1 MRTAKELFAELNS
14 FDENRRIE
22 AKSASAVG
30 KSMME
35 TVCAFANEPGLCG
48 GYLLLGAKRTG
59 MAEDGRP
66 VYEPENIEN
75 TDKVQSDFVVMCNS
89 MFNVRIRPIINVEEY
104 LGKTVIVVK
113 IEELPESQKP
123 AYFAKRGLPEGAF
136 RRIGPSD
143 EKCSEED
150 MYLFYQSADTYDS
163 CIVDDADLDDID
175 ENALN
180 FYRKLRKEV
189 NPDAEELTLDDVD
202 LLRALGAI
210 KKNKQGGYDLTYT
223 GLLVFGKQMSLR
235 RLVPS
240 FRVDYIRISGNQWL
254 ADGDNRFEQTIDMRG
269 PLILMVNKACSA
281 VMDDLPKG
289 FELKKDSMQASTPAI
304 LPNKVLREA
313 IVNSYIHRSNRVN
326 QPIQIIR
333 YSNRIEIHNPGY
345 SLKPQDDWGEPG
357 SMLRNPRISEIFHD
371 TNLAETKGT
380 GIGAMRRLMKE
391 AGLMPPT
398 FESNHEA
405 NKFTARLLLHH
416 FLSKENMEWLAQ
428 YAEFGLVNEQK
439 LALVFVREV
448 GAIDNATYRQLDSS
462 ITHARARLEIHKLCD
477 LGFIEK
483 KGQGRNTYYIRT
495 SKVVSLGERLR
506 PQGERLLPQL
516 GTLCERLLPQHG
528 TLCERLLP
536 QHGTL
541 CERIPPQ
548 HGTLCERIPP
558 QHGTLCE
565 KIPPQHGTL
574 GEKIPLQHGTLGEKI
589 PPQHGTLG
597 ERYQGEN
604 ERYQA
609 FGERYQG
616 ANREELLL
624 LLPDDIKKRI
634 DEVGKRVPKDV
645 LYKLVVDMCSI
656 VPLSMDDLSV
666 LLHRKSKSFKNKNIK
681 VLLENNQLFY
691 WIPEMTN
698 HPLQKYVAASS
709 MARSNSRKSC

>member
-75 TDKVQSDFVVMCNS
+75 TDKVQSDFVAMCNS

-398 FESNHEA
+398 FESNNEA

-477 LGFIEK
+477 LGFLEK

-506 PQGERLLPQL
+506 PQDERLPPQHGSLGERLRPQD
-516 GTLCERLLPQHG
+516 ERLLPQHG
-528 TLCERLLP
+528 TLGERLPPQDERLL
-536 QHGTL
+536 
-541 CERIPPQ
+541 
-548 HGTLCERIPP
+548 
-558 QHGTLCE
+558 
-565 KIPPQHGTL
+565 
-574 GEKIPLQHGTLGEKI
+574 
-589 PPQHGTLG
+589 PQHGTLG
-597 ERYQGEN
+597 ERYQGED
-604 ERYQA
+604 
-609 FGERYQG
+609 ERYQG
-616 ANREELLL
+616 KLGTFEEECMLKPREELVRELPNELQERVNNIGNRASRETVCQLL
-624 LLPDDIKKRI
+624 I
-634 DEVGKRVPKDV
+634 DLCAFKPYSYEELASILQRSPKALKDKY
-645 LYKLVVDMCSI
+645 LK
-656 VPLSMDDLSV
+656 PLRLA
-666 LLHRKSKSFKNKNIK
+666 NK
-681 VLLENNQLFY
+681 LFY
-691 WIPEMTN
+691 WIPEMIN
-698 HPLQKYVAASS
+698 HPLQKYVAAPS
-709 MARSNSRKSC
+709 MARSSNKNRKQ

>member
-59 MAEDGRP
+59 IAEDGRP
-66 VYEPENIEN
+66 IYEPENIEN
-75 TDKVQSDFVVMCNS
+75 TDKIQSDFVAMCNS

-113 IEELPESQKP
+113 IEELTESQKP

-189 NPDAEELTLDDVD
+189 NPDAEELTLNDVD

-269 PLILMVNKACSA
+269 PLILMVNKACCA

-477 LGFIEK
+477 LGFLEK

-506 PQGERLLPQL
+506 PQD
-516 GTLCERLLPQHG
+516 ERLLPQHG
-528 TLCERLLP
+528 TLGERLLP

-541 CERIPPQ
+541 
-548 HGTLCERIPP
+548 
-558 QHGTLCE
+558 
-565 KIPPQHGTL
+565 
-574 GEKIPLQHGTLGEKI
+574 GEKILPQHGTLGEKI

-597 ERYQGEN
+597 EKIPPQHGTLGKKIPPQGEKIPPQHGTFEIESQPKSRN
-604 ERYQA
+604 ELLRELPKGLQERVSKLGKWASREKVSQLLVDLCA
-609 FGERYQG
+609 FKPYSY
-616 ANREELLL
+616 EELALIIQRAAK
-624 LLPDDIKKRI
+624 PMKDKYIK
-634 DEVGKRVPKDV
+634 
-645 LYKLVVDMCSI
+645 
-656 VPLSMDDLSV
+656 PLRLA
-666 LLHRKSKSFKNKNIK
+666 NK
-681 VLLENNQLFY
+681 LFY
-691 WIPEMTN
+691 WIPEMIN
-698 HPLQKYVAASS
+698 HPLQKYVADPS
-709 MARSNSRKSC
+709 MARSNTQKK

>member
-59 MAEDGRP
+59 IAEDGRP
-66 VYEPENIEN
+66 IYEPENIEN
-75 TDKVQSDFVVMCNS
+75 TDKIQSDFVAMCNS

-189 NPDAEELTLDDVD
+189 NPDAEELTLNDVD

-462 ITHARARLEIHKLCD
+462 ITHARLEIHKLCD
-477 LGFIEK
+477 LGFLEK

-506 PQGERLLPQL
+506 PQDEK
-516 GTLCERLLPQHG
+516 
-528 TLCERLLP
+528 
-536 QHGTL
+536 
-541 CERIPPQ
+541 IPPQ
-548 HGTLCERIPP
+548 HGTL
-558 QHGTLCE
+558 GE

-574 GEKIPLQHGTLGEKI
+574 GEKIPLQHGTLGKKIPPQGEKI
-589 PPQHGTLG
+589 PPQHGTFEIESQPKSRNELLRELPKGLQERVAKLG
-597 ERYQGEN
+597 KWASREKVSQLLVDLC
-604 ERYQA
+604 A
-609 FGERYQG
+609 FKPYSY
-616 ANREELLL
+616 EELALIIQRAAK
-624 LLPDDIKKRI
+624 PMKDKYIK
-634 DEVGKRVPKDV
+634 
-645 LYKLVVDMCSI
+645 
-656 VPLSMDDLSV
+656 PLRLA
-666 LLHRKSKSFKNKNIK
+666 NK
-681 VLLENNQLFY
+681 LFY
-691 WIPEMTN
+691 WIPEMIN
-698 HPLQKYVAASS
+698 HPLQKYVADPS
-709 MARSNSRKSC
+709 MARSSNKKRKQ

>member
-1 MRTAKELFAELNS
+1 MKTAKELFDELNS
-14 FDENRRIE
+14 WDENRRIE

-35 TVCAFANEPGLCG
+35 TVCAFANEPGLRG
-48 GYLLLGAKRTG
+48 GYLLLGAKRIG
-59 MAEDGRP
+59 MTEDGKP

-75 TDKVQSDFVVMCNS
+75 TDKIQSDFVAMCNS

-189 NPDAEELTLDDVD
+189 NPDAEELTLNDVD

-506 PQGERLLPQL
+506 PQD
-516 GTLCERLLPQHG
+516 ERLLPQHG
-528 TLCERLLP
+528 TLGERLRPQDERLLP

-541 CERIPPQ
+541 GERLRPQ
-548 HGTLCERIPP
+548 
-558 QHGTLCE
+558 
-565 KIPPQHGTL
+565 
-574 GEKIPLQHGTLGEKI
+574 GEKI

-597 ERYQGEN
+597 ERYQGED
-604 ERYQA
+604 
-609 FGERYQG
+609 ERYQG
-616 ANREELLL
+616 KLGIFEEECMLKPREELVRE
-624 LLPDDIKKRI
+624 LPNELQERVNNIGSRASRETVCQLIIDLCAFKPYSYEELASILKRS
-634 DEVGKRVPKDV
+634 PKALKDKY
-645 LYKLVVDMCSI
+645 LK
-656 VPLSMDDLSV
+656 PLRLA
-666 LLHRKSKSFKNKNIK
+666 NK
-681 VLLENNQLFY
+681 LFY
-691 WIPEMTN
+691 WIPEMIN
-698 HPLQKYVAASS
+698 HPLQKYVADPS
-709 MARSNSRKSC
+709 MARSNTKKK

>member
-1 MRTAKELFAELNS
+1 MMSPYLNIIKKMRTAKELFAELNS

-59 MAEDGRP
+59 IAEDGRP

-75 TDKVQSDFVVMCNS
+75 TDKIQSDFVAMCNS

-104 LGKTVIVVK
+104 LDKTVIVVK

-189 NPDAEELTLDDVD
+189 NPDAEELTLNDVD

-281 VMDDLPKG
+281 VVDDLPKG

-462 ITHARARLEIHKLCD
+462 ITHARARLEIHKLCN
-477 LGFIEK
+477 LGFLEK

-506 PQGERLLPQL
+506 PQN
-516 GTLCERLLPQHG
+516 
-528 TLCERLLP
+528 
-536 QHGTL
+536 
-541 CERIPPQ
+541 
-548 HGTLCERIPP
+548 
-558 QHGTLCE
+558 E

-574 GEKIPLQHGTLGEKI
+574 DEKIPPQHGTLDEKIPPQYGTLGEKIPPQHSTLGEKI
-589 PPQHGTLG
+589 PPQHGTFGIESQPKSRNELLRELPKGLQERVAKLG
-597 ERYQGEN
+597 KWASREKVSQLLVDLC
-604 ERYQA
+604 A
-609 FGERYQG
+609 FKPYSY
-616 ANREELLL
+616 EELALIIQRAAK
-624 LLPDDIKKRI
+624 PMKDKYIK
-634 DEVGKRVPKDV
+634 
-645 LYKLVVDMCSI
+645 
-656 VPLSMDDLSV
+656 PLRLA
-666 LLHRKSKSFKNKNIK
+666 NK
-681 VLLENNQLFY
+681 LFY
-691 WIPEMTN
+691 WIPEMIN
-698 HPLQKYVAASS
+698 HPLQKYVADPS
-709 MARSNSRKSC
+709 MARSSNKKRKQ

>member
-1 MRTAKELFAELNS
+1 MMSPYLNIIKKMRTAKELFAELNS

-59 MAEDGRP
+59 IAEDGRP

-75 TDKVQSDFVVMCNS
+75 TDKIQSDFVAMCNS

-104 LGKTVIVVK
+104 LDKTVIVVK

-189 NPDAEELTLDDVD
+189 NPDAEELTLNDVD

-240 FRVDYIRISGNQWL
+240 FRIDYIRISGNQWL

-506 PQGERLLPQL
+506 PQDEKIPPQDERLLAKEQ
-516 GTLCERLLPQHG
+516 RL
-528 TLCERLLP
+528 
-536 QHGTL
+536 
-541 CERIPPQ
+541 PPQ
-548 HGTLCERIPP
+548 HGTLD
-558 QHGTLCE
+558 Q
-565 KIPPQHGTL
+565 KIPLQGEMYHGKHGTL
-574 GEKIPLQHGTLGEKI
+574 GEIYHGKHGTFE
-589 PPQHGTLG
+589 
-597 ERYQGEN
+597 EN
-604 ERYQA
+604 RQPL
-609 FGERYQG
+609 
-616 ANREELLL
+616 NREGLLNELPNELKGK
-624 LLPDDIKKRI
+624 I
-634 DEVGKRVPKDV
+634 ENVGKRILKED
-645 LYKLVVDMCSI
+645 LNKIIIALCSI
-656 VPLSMDDLSV
+656 RPYSIEELTV
-666 LLHRKSKSFKNKNIK
+666 LLNRNPKSFKNFNIK
-681 VLLENNQLFY
+681 ALLESKRLFY
-691 WIPEMTN
+691 WIPEMIR
-698 HPLQKYVAASS
+698 HPQQKYIADPNMV
-709 MARSNSRKSC
+709 RNNTKRK

>member
-1 MRTAKELFAELNS
+1 MKTAKELFDELNS
-14 FDENRRIE
+14 WDENRRIE

-35 TVCAFANEPGLCG
+35 TVCAFANEPGLRG

-59 MAEDGRP
+59 LTEDGKP
-66 VYEPENIEN
+66 VYAPENIEN
-75 TDKVQSDFVVMCNS
+75 TDKIQSDFVAMCNS

-104 LGKTVIVVK
+104 QGKMVIVAK

-189 NPDAEELTLDDVD
+189 NPDAEELTLNDVD

-240 FRVDYIRISGNQWL
+240 FRVDYIRISGNQWV

-448 GAIDNATYRQLDSS
+448 GAIDNATYRQLDST

-536 QHGTL
+536 LHGTL
-541 CERIPPQ
+541 CER
-548 HGTLCERIPP
+548 
-558 QHGTLCE
+558 
-565 KIPPQHGTL
+565 
-574 GEKIPLQHGTLGEKI
+574 I

-609 FGERYQG
+609 FEERYQG
-616 ANREELLL
+616 VNREELLL

-634 DEVGKRVPKDV
+634 DEGGKRVPKDV
-645 LYKLVVDMCSI
+645 LNKLVVDMCSI

-666 LLHRKSKSFKNKNIK
+666 LLHRNSKSFKNKNIK

-691 WIPEMTN
+691 WIPEMIN
-698 HPLQKYVAASS
+698 HPQQKYVADPS
-709 MARSNSRKSC
+709 MARSNSKKK

>member
-1 MRTAKELFAELNS
+1 MRTAKKLFAELNS

-59 MAEDGRP
+59 IAEDGRP
-66 VYEPENIEN
+66 IYEPENIEN
-75 TDKVQSDFVVMCNS
+75 TDKIQSDFVAMCNS

-113 IEELPESQKP
+113 IEELSESQKP

-189 NPDAEELTLDDVD
+189 NPDAEELTLNDVD

-345 SLKPQDDWGEPG
+345 SLKLQDDWGEPG

-477 LGFIEK
+477 LGFLEK

-495 SKVVSLGERLR
+495 SKVVALGERLR
-506 PQGERLLPQL
+506 PQD
-516 GTLCERLLPQHG
+516 
-528 TLCERLLP
+528 
-536 QHGTL
+536 
-541 CERIPPQ
+541 
-548 HGTLCERIPP
+548 
-558 QHGTLCE
+558 E
-565 KIPPQHGTL
+565 KILP
-574 GEKIPLQHGTLGEKI
+574 QHGTLGEKI
-589 PPQHGTLG
+589 PPQGEMYHGKHGILVQKIPPQGEMYHGKHGTLG
-597 ERYQGEN
+597 ERYQREN

-609 FGERYQG
+609 FEERYQGEVGTFGERYQG
-616 ANREELLL
+616 VNREELLL
-624 LLPDDIKKRI
+624 LLPDDIKNRI
-634 DEVGKRVPKDV
+634 DEVGKRVPKDI
-645 LYKLVVDMCSI
+645 LNKLVVDMCSI

-666 LLHRKSKSFKNKNIK
+666 LLHRNSKSFKNKNIK
-681 VLLENNQLFY
+681 VLLETKQLFY
-691 WIPEMTN
+691 WIPEMIN
-698 HPLQKYVAASS
+698 HPQQKYIADPS
-709 MARSNSRKSC
+709 MTRSNTKKK

>member
-1 MRTAKELFAELNS
+1 MKTAKELFDELNS
-14 FDENRRIE
+14 WDENRRIE

-35 TVCAFANEPGLCG
+35 TVCAFANELGLRG

-59 MAEDGRP
+59 MTEDGKP

-75 TDKVQSDFVVMCNS
+75 TDKIQSDFVAMCNS

-189 NPDAEELTLDDVD
+189 NPDAEELTLNDVD

-477 LGFIEK
+477 LGFLEK

-506 PQGERLLPQL
+506 PQGERLLSQDEKIPAKEQ
-516 GTLCERLLPQHG
+516 RL
-528 TLCERLLP
+528 
-536 QHGTL
+536 
-541 CERIPPQ
+541 PPQ
-548 HGTLCERIPP
+548 HGTLD
-558 QHGTLCE
+558 Q
-565 KIPPQHGTL
+565 KIPLQGEMYHGKHGTL
-574 GEKIPLQHGTLGEKI
+574 GEIYHGKHGTFE
-589 PPQHGTLG
+589 
-597 ERYQGEN
+597 EN
-604 ERYQA
+604 RQPL
-609 FGERYQG
+609 
-616 ANREELLL
+616 NREGLLNELPNELKGK
-624 LLPDDIKKRI
+624 I
-634 DEVGKRVPKDV
+634 ENVGKRILKED
-645 LYKLVVDMCSI
+645 LNKIIIALCSI
-656 VPLSMDDLSV
+656 RPYSIEELTV
-666 LLHRKSKSFKNKNIK
+666 LLNRNPKSFKNFNIK
-681 VLLENNQLFY
+681 ALLESKRLFY
-691 WIPEMTN
+691 WIPEMIR
-698 HPLQKYVAASS
+698 HPQQKYIADPNMV
-709 MARSNSRKSC
+709 RNNTKRK

>member
-1 MRTAKELFAELNS
+1 M
-14 FDENRRIE
+14 
-22 AKSASAVG
+22 
-30 KSMME
+30 
-35 TVCAFANEPGLCG
+35 
-48 GYLLLGAKRTG
+48 
-59 MAEDGRP
+59 
-66 VYEPENIEN
+66 
-75 TDKVQSDFVVMCNS
+75 
-89 MFNVRIRPIINVEEY
+89 
-104 LGKTVIVVK
+104 
-113 IEELPESQKP
+113 
-123 AYFAKRGLPEGAF
+123 PEGAF

-189 NPDAEELTLDDVD
+189 NPDAEELTLNDVD

-506 PQGERLLPQL
+506 PQD
-516 GTLCERLLPQHG
+516 
-528 TLCERLLP
+528 
-536 QHGTL
+536 
-541 CERIPPQ
+541 
-548 HGTLCERIPP
+548 
-558 QHGTLCE
+558 E
-565 KIPPQHGTL
+565 KIPP
-574 GEKIPLQHGTLGEKI
+574 QHGTLGEKI

-597 ERYQGEN
+597 EKILPQSKRIPPQHGTLGEKIPPQSK
-604 ERYQA
+604 RIPPQHGIL
-609 FGERYQG
+609 GEKIPPQHCTFEIESQPKS
-616 ANREELLL
+616 REELLCELPKELHERVVKLGKWASREKVSQL
-624 LLPDDIKKRI
+624 LVDLCAFKPYSYEELALIIQRAAKPMKDKYIK
-634 DEVGKRVPKDV
+634 
-645 LYKLVVDMCSI
+645 
-656 VPLSMDDLSV
+656 PLRLA
-666 LLHRKSKSFKNKNIK
+666 NK
-681 VLLENNQLFY
+681 LFY
-691 WIPEMTN
+691 WIPEMIN
-698 HPLQKYVAASS
+698 HPLQKYVADPT
-709 MARSNSRKSC
+709 MVRSNTKKK

>member
-75 TDKVQSDFVVMCNS
+75 TDKIQSDFVAMCNS

-189 NPDAEELTLDDVD
+189 NPDAEELTLNDVD

-416 FLSKENMEWLAQ
+416 FLSKENVEWLAQ

-477 LGFIEK
+477 LGFLEK

-506 PQGERLLPQL
+506 PQD
-516 GTLCERLLPQHG
+516 
-528 TLCERLLP
+528 
-536 QHGTL
+536 
-541 CERIPPQ
+541 
-548 HGTLCERIPP
+548 
-558 QHGTLCE
+558 E
-565 KIPPQHGTL
+565 KILP
-574 GEKIPLQHGTLGEKI
+574 QHGTLGEKI
-589 PPQHGTLG
+589 PPQGEMYHGKHGILVQKIPPQGEMYHGKHGTLG

-609 FGERYQG
+609 FEERYQGEVGTFGERYQG
-616 ANREELLL
+616 LNREELLL
-624 LLPDDIKKRI
+624 LLPDDIKNRI
-634 DEVGKRVPKDV
+634 DEVGKRVPKDI
-645 LYKLVVDMCSI
+645 LNKLVVDMCSI

-666 LLHRKSKSFKNKNIK
+666 LLHRNSKSFKNKNIK
-681 VLLENNQLFY
+681 VLLETKQLFY
-691 WIPEMTN
+691 WIPEMIN
-698 HPLQKYVAASS
+698 HPQQKYIADPS
-709 MARSNSRKSC
+709 MTRSNTKKK

>member
-1 MRTAKELFAELNS
+1 MSPYLNIIKKMRTAKELFAELNS

-59 MAEDGRP
+59 IAEDGRP

-75 TDKVQSDFVVMCNS
+75 TDKIQSDFVAMCNS

-104 LGKTVIVVK
+104 LDKTVIVVK

-189 NPDAEELTLDDVD
+189 NPDAEELMLNDVD

-210 KKNKQGGYDLTYT
+210 KKNKHGGYDLTYT

-357 SMLRNPRISEIFHD
+357 SMLRNPRISKIFHD

-462 ITHARARLEIHKLCD
+462 ITHARARLEIHKLCN
-477 LGFIEK
+477 LGFLEK
-483 KGQGRNTYYIRT
+483 KGLGRNTYYIRT

-506 PQGERLLPQL
+506 PQN
-516 GTLCERLLPQHG
+516 
-528 TLCERLLP
+528 
-536 QHGTL
+536 
-541 CERIPPQ
+541 
-548 HGTLCERIPP
+548 
-558 QHGTLCE
+558 E

-574 GEKIPLQHGTLGEKI
+574 DEKIPPQHGTLDEKIPPQYGTLGEKIPPQHSTLGEKI
-589 PPQHGTLG
+589 PPQHGTFGIESQPKSRNELLRELPKGLQERVAKLG
-597 ERYQGEN
+597 KWASREKVSQLLVDLC
-604 ERYQA
+604 A
-609 FGERYQG
+609 FKPYSY
-616 ANREELLL
+616 EELALIIQRAAK
-624 LLPDDIKKRI
+624 PMKDKYIK
-634 DEVGKRVPKDV
+634 
-645 LYKLVVDMCSI
+645 
-656 VPLSMDDLSV
+656 PLRLA
-666 LLHRKSKSFKNKNIK
+666 NK
-681 VLLENNQLFY
+681 LFY
-691 WIPEMTN
+691 WIPEMIN
-698 HPLQKYVAASS
+698 HPLQKYVADPS
-709 MARSNSRKSC
+709 MARSSNKKRKQ

>member
-1 MRTAKELFAELNS
+1 MISPYLNIIKKMRTAKELFAELNS

-75 TDKVQSDFVVMCNS
+75 TDKVQSDFVAMCNS

-123 AYFAKRGLPEGAF
+123 AYFSKRGLPEGAF

-189 NPDAEELTLDDVD
+189 NPDAEELTLNDVD

-254 ADGDNRFEQTIDMRG
+254 DDGDNRFEQTIDMRG

-416 FLSKENMEWLAQ
+416 FLSKENVEWLAQ

-506 PQGERLLPQL
+506 P
-516 GTLCERLLPQHG
+516 
-528 TLCERLLP
+528 
-536 QHGTL
+536 
-541 CERIPPQ
+541 
-548 HGTLCERIPP
+548 
-558 QHGTLCE
+558 
-565 KIPPQHGTL
+565 
-574 GEKIPLQHGTLGEKI
+574 
-589 PPQHGTLG
+589 
-597 ERYQGEN
+597 
-604 ERYQA
+604 
-609 FGERYQG
+609 
-616 ANREELLL
+616 
-624 LLPDDIKKRI
+624 
-634 DEVGKRVPKDV
+634 
-645 LYKLVVDMCSI
+645 
-656 VPLSMDDLSV
+656 
-666 LLHRKSKSFKNKNIK
+666 
-681 VLLENNQLFY
+681 
-691 WIPEMTN
+691 
-698 HPLQKYVAASS
+698 
-709 MARSNSRKSC
+709 

>member
-1 MRTAKELFAELNS
+1 MKIAKELFDELNS
-14 FDENRRIE
+14 WDENRRIE

-35 TVCAFANEPGLCG
+35 TVCAFANEPGLRG

-59 MAEDGRP
+59 MTEDGKP

-75 TDKVQSDFVVMCNS
+75 TDKIQSDFVAMCNS

-189 NPDAEELTLDDVD
+189 NPDAEELTLNDVD

-428 YAEFGLVNEQK
+428 YAEFDLVNEQK

-506 PQGERLLPQL
+506 PQGEKIPPQHGSLGERLLPQN
-516 GTLCERLLPQHG
+516 ERLLPQHG
-528 TLCERLLP
+528 TLGERLPPQDERLL
-536 QHGTL
+536 
-541 CERIPPQ
+541 
-548 HGTLCERIPP
+548 
-558 QHGTLCE
+558 
-565 KIPPQHGTL
+565 
-574 GEKIPLQHGTLGEKI
+574 
-589 PPQHGTLG
+589 PQHGTLG
-597 ERYQGEN
+597 ERYQGED
-604 ERYQA
+604 
-609 FGERYQG
+609 ERYQG
-616 ANREELLL
+616 KLGTFEEECMLKPRAELVRELPNELQERVNNIGNRASRETVCQLLIDLCAFKPYSYEELASILQ
-624 LLPDDIKKRI
+624 RS
-634 DEVGKRVPKDV
+634 PKALKDKY
-645 LYKLVVDMCSI
+645 LK
-656 VPLSMDDLSV
+656 PLRLA
-666 LLHRKSKSFKNKNIK
+666 NK
-681 VLLENNQLFY
+681 LFY
-691 WIPEMTN
+691 WIPEMIN
-698 HPLQKYVAASS
+698 HPLQKYVADPS
-709 MARSNSRKSC
+709 MARSNTKKK

>member
-1 MRTAKELFAELNS
+1 MTSPYLNIIKKMRTAKELFAELNS

-59 MAEDGRP
+59 IAEDGRP
-66 VYEPENIEN
+66 IYEPENIEN
-75 TDKVQSDFVVMCNS
+75 TDKIQSDFVAMCNS

-143 EKCSEED
+143 EKCSEDD

-189 NPDAEELTLDDVD
+189 NPDAEELTLNDVD

-477 LGFIEK
+477 LGFLEK

-506 PQGERLLPQL
+506 PQNERLLP
-516 GTLCERLLPQHG
+516 
-528 TLCERLLP
+528 
-536 QHGTL
+536 
-541 CERIPPQ
+541 
-548 HGTLCERIPP
+548 
-558 QHGTLCE
+558 
-565 KIPPQHGTL
+565 
-574 GEKIPLQHGTLGEKI
+574 QHGTLGEKI
-589 PPQHGTLG
+589 PPQGERYHGKHGTLG

-609 FGERYQG
+609 FEERYQGEVGTFGERYQG
-616 ANREELLL
+616 VNREELLL
-624 LLPDDIKKRI
+624 LLPDDIKNRI
-634 DEVGKRVPKDV
+634 DEVGKRVPKDI
-645 LYKLVVDMCSI
+645 LNKLVVDMCSI

-666 LLHRKSKSFKNKNIK
+666 LLHRNSKSFKNKNIK
-681 VLLENNQLFY
+681 VLLETKQLFY
-691 WIPEMTN
+691 WIPEMIN
-698 HPLQKYVAASS
+698 HPQQKYIADPS
-709 MARSNSRKSC
+709 MTRSNTKKK

>member
-75 TDKVQSDFVVMCNS
+75 TDKVQSDFVAMCNS
-89 MFNVRIRPIINVEEY
+89 MFNVRIRPIINVEKY

-189 NPDAEELTLDDVD
+189 NPDAEELTLNDVD

-405 NKFTARLLLHH
+405 NKFTVRLLLHH
-416 FLSKENMEWLAQ
+416 FLSKENMEWLAH
-428 YAEFGLVNEQK
+428 YAEFGLGNEQK

-506 PQGERLLPQL
+506 PQDERLL
-516 GTLCERLLPQHG
+516 
-528 TLCERLLP
+528 
-536 QHGTL
+536 
-541 CERIPPQ
+541 
-548 HGTLCERIPP
+548 
-558 QHGTLCE
+558 
-565 KIPPQHGTL
+565 PQHGTL
-574 GEKIPLQHGTLGEKI
+574 GEKIPPQSKRIPPQHGSLGEKI

-597 ERYQGEN
+597 KMIPPQGEKIPPQHGTFEIESQPKSRN
-604 ERYQA
+604 ELLRELPKGLQERVAKLGKWASREKVSQLLVDLCA
-609 FGERYQG
+609 FKPYSY
-616 ANREELLL
+616 EELALIIQRAAK
-624 LLPDDIKKRI
+624 PMKDKYIK
-634 DEVGKRVPKDV
+634 
-645 LYKLVVDMCSI
+645 
-656 VPLSMDDLSV
+656 PLRLA
-666 LLHRKSKSFKNKNIK
+666 NK
-681 VLLENNQLFY
+681 LFY
-691 WIPEMTN
+691 WIPEMIN
-698 HPLQKYVAASS
+698 HPLQKYVADPS
-709 MARSNSRKSC
+709 MARSNTKKK